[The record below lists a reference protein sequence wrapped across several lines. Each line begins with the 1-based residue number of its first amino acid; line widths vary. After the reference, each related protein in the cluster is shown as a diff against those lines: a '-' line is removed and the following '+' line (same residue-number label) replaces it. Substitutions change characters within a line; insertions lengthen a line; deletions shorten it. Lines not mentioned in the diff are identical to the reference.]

1 MYKTLNEKEKEHYLE
16 LAKDLLKGTFTEC
29 RDCSIY
35 NGTGYFVSSYKDVNK
50 LDEVAEKTQRT
61 KSFLAREAILLSLD
75 T

>member
-1 MYKTLNEKEKEHYLE
+1 MYKALNEKEKEHYLE

-50 LDEVAEKTQRT
+50 LDEVAEKIY
-61 KSFLAREAILLSLD
+61 KIIEKNKAVPD
-75 T
+75 ND

>member
-1 MYKTLNEKEKEHYLE
+1 MYKTLSEKEKEYYLD

-50 LDEVAEKTQRT
+50 LDEVAEKIY
-61 KSFLAREAILLSLD
+61 KIIEKNKAVSNKE
-75 T
+75 

>member
-1 MYKTLNEKEKEHYLE
+1 MYKALSENEKEYYLD

-50 LDEVAEKTQRT
+50 LDEVAEKIYKIIEKNKTIQS
-61 KSFLAREAILLSLD
+61 KD
-75 T
+75 